1 MNFEEYQNKRRLTDK
16 YNPEQASFCH
26 ALGLGS
32 EAGEYQ
38 GKVDKHFRKY
48 KEFDPTDDERE
59 HMAKELGDVLWFL
72 SACADDIG
80 YSLED
85 IAIINLAK
93 LADRDRRKQIDSIK
107 GGDDR

>member
-1 MNFEEYQNKRRLTDK
+1 MDFQEYQEKRRSTDK
-16 YNPEQASFCH
+16 YYPDQKVFCH

-38 GKVDKHFRKY
+38 GKVDKHYRKNR
-48 KEFDPTDDERE
+48 EFDPVDDERE

-72 SACADDIG
+72 AACADDIG

-85 IAIINLAK
+85 IAEMNIAK
-93 LADRDRRKQIDSIK
+93 LADRDKRNQIASIE